1 MRKTIHWNC
10 NCRLRN
16 SAETCPSSCCHGSS
30 LNQTASVN
38 IHTWKNKSCY
48 CVTISQYGYTC
59 KQTTTYHNDTPGAL
73 PSWPWQLLLSA
84 NQWLIEVDGFG
95 VWRFMLLCV
104 ENVFNSLNASWCN
117 DSQHSCCVQSC
128 HVPTQMPPTLT
139 FMLFPTGSPPYWR
152 LDEITLYDGGF
163 KQVAWGKGQCCLC
176 VAWYKNS
183 IYYTQSSNTDIKGWF
198 PV

>member
-84 NQWLIEVDGFG
+84 NQWLIEVDDLEFG
-95 VWRFMLLCV
+95 GLCCCVWKMSSIAWMQVDAMIRSIPVVFKVVTYRRKCHQLL
-104 ENVFNSLNASWCN
+104 
-117 DSQHSCCVQSC
+117 HSCS
-128 HVPTQMPPTLT
+128 
-139 FMLFPTGSPPYWR
+139 FPRGHHHTG
-152 LDEITLYDGGF
+152 G
-163 KQVAWGKGQCCLC
+163 
-176 VAWYKNS
+176 
-183 IYYTQSSNTDIKGWF
+183 
-198 PV
+198 